1 MPRSPCSGTVRQ
13 AGVGRADSREI
24 AARFFRRVRLAAAS
38 FAAIAALFV
47 ASAPCAYAAAPED
60 LEHAVRTSQ
69 AAIGRSVGDWRF
81 TDRAGRKISTGDLRG
96 KPLVVSFI
104 YTGCFQVC
112 PATTQFLRR
121 AVQHARE
128 ALGSDRFRVVSIGFN
143 QPFDTPEALAAF
155 ARQQGIDVPE
165 WEFLAPRTEDVAPLL
180 ARFGVTVQPTAAGFD
195 HVIQATIVDA
205 DGVIYRQVY
214 GDAFELPMFIGPLK
228 ELLSGQATQAA
239 TLENIWLK
247 VKLYCT
253 VYDPASGK
261 YKLNYSLFVE
271 IFAGLTTLGALVWFL
286 LRQMWRSRSDARSA

>member
-1 MPRSPCSGTVRQ
+1 MIDYAPLRPLARLVIRT
-13 AGVGRADSREI
+13 I
-24 AARFFRRVRLAAAS
+24 AVLAAG
-38 FAAIAALFV
+38 AALL
-47 ASAPCAYAAAPED
+47 PLAAGANQAEE
-60 LEHAVRTSQ
+60 LERAVRFSQ
-69 AAIGRSVGDWRF
+69 AAIGRSVSDWRF
-81 TDRAGRKISTGDLRG
+81 TDHAGQSVRVADFRG
-96 KPLVVSFI
+96 QPLVVSFI

-121 AVQHARE
+121 AVSAARD
-128 ALGSDRFRVVSIGFN
+128 ALGPRRFRVVSIGFN

-155 ARQQGIDVPE
+155 ARQQSIDLE
-165 WEFLAPRTEDVAPLL
+165 NWTFLAPRPADVEALL
-180 ARFGVTVQPTAAGFD
+180 AEFGLTVKPTAAGFD
-195 HVIQATIVDA
+195 HLIQATIVDT

-228 ELLSGQATQAA
+228 ELLSGQARREV

-271 IFAGLTTLGALVWFL
+271 IFAGLTTLGALAWFL
-286 LRQMWRSRSDARSA
+286 LRQLRRPRDDARSA

>member
-1 MPRSPCSGTVRQ
+1 MIDYAPLRPLTRLLI
-13 AGVGRADSREI
+13 RTI
-24 AARFFRRVRLAAAS
+24 AVLAAG
-38 FAAIAALFV
+38 AALL
-47 ASAPCAYAAAPED
+47 PLAAGANQAEE
-60 LEHAVRTSQ
+60 LERAVRFSQ
-69 AAIGRSVGDWRF
+69 AAIGRSVSDWRF
-81 TDRAGRKISTGDLRG
+81 TDHAGQSVRVADFRG
-96 KPLVVSFI
+96 QPLVVSFI

-121 AVQHARE
+121 AVSAARD
-128 ALGSDRFRVVSIGFN
+128 ALGPRRFRVVSIGFN

-155 ARQQGIDVPE
+155 ARQQSIDLE
-165 WEFLAPRTEDVAPLL
+165 NWTFLAPRPADVEALL
-180 ARFGVTVQPTAAGFD
+180 AEFGLTVKPTAAGFD
-195 HVIQATIVDA
+195 HLIQATIVDT

-228 ELLSGQATQAA
+228 ELLSGQARREV

-271 IFAGLTTLGALVWFL
+271 IFAGLTTLGALAWFL
-286 LRQMWRSRSDARSA
+286 LRQLRRPRDDARSA

>member
-1 MPRSPCSGTVRQ
+1 MIDYAPLRPLARLLIRT
-13 AGVGRADSREI
+13 I
-24 AARFFRRVRLAAAS
+24 AVLAAG
-38 FAAIAALFV
+38 AALL
-47 ASAPCAYAAAPED
+47 PLAAGANQAEE
-60 LEHAVRTSQ
+60 LERAVRFSQ
-69 AAIGRSVGDWRF
+69 AAIGRSVSDWRF
-81 TDRAGRKISTGDLRG
+81 TDHAGQSVRVADFRG
-96 KPLVVSFI
+96 QPLVVSFI

-121 AVQHARE
+121 AVSAARD
-128 ALGSDRFRVVSIGFN
+128 ALGPRRFRVVSIGFN

-155 ARQQGIDVPE
+155 ARQQSIDLE
-165 WEFLAPRTEDVAPLL
+165 NWTFLAPRPADVEALL
-180 ARFGVTVQPTAAGFD
+180 AEFGLTVKPTAAGFD
-195 HVIQATIVDA
+195 HLIQATIVDT

-228 ELLSGQATQAA
+228 ELLSGQARREV

-271 IFAGLTTLGALVWFL
+271 IFAGLTTLGALAWFL
-286 LRQMWRSRSDARSA
+286 LRQLRRPRDDARSA